1 MSLLIQILRQSRSI
15 ARIEAGFFVR
25 RAKLLWSIAVVAL
38 IPCLYSLIYL
48 SSIWDPAAHSN
59 ELKVGL
65 VNLDQGLV
73 YREQPVNVG
82 QELSDMLKAQARFDY
97 QLMDDEAAARAKV
110 KQGQLAFALII
121 PKNFSANAV
130 PGEQV
135 GAGQL
140 VVFASQGNHL
150 ESARIA
156 QQFATELGHKINE
169 SLNTKRWSL
178 VLVNAAGSKQ
188 SVSRLRQ
195 GLQELHQGAEE
206 LNQGASQASS
216 AAKAVHLGAQHL
228 SEHLTQLTDQ
238 SKKMGSGLRQLDSSR
253 PRNSDLRKLDEG
265 ADSLASGM
273 TELGQGLQKIKTGN
287 EQLMSAVSAFKEE
300 ASNQLLVSS
309 AMVDNV
315 GQVYAS
321 LQKIDNGL
329 QASLDNGKKLE
340 DGARNM
346 KTGVTGLTQGVRQ
359 INTATRTMSTQF
371 PEDAQLESLDKGAT
385 ELASGTL
392 KLSQGNVS
400 ISQASLRLEAGLAL
414 VGKAIPATDDV
425 LEGSPEGLADSVR
438 PRMEIDA
445 TVGKNGMGFI
455 ANVLPAALW
464 LGAGIAVFFVN
475 LRSQPIHAKAFH
487 PVALWLGKLALPGA
501 LVVLQGLLLLFTV
514 FTVLQ
519 IDVVNPLAFMCTL
532 LSAGLAF
539 FFVISALTHF
549 MGDAGKALAMVFLAI
564 QLTSS
569 GGLMP
574 VELSGSFFATVSPW
588 LPITW
593 LTHGIKATVFGA
605 FEGTW
610 LLAWLQVTGIGLL
623 AALITVLFG
632 RWRFVSVRQL
642 RPQLDL

>member
-238 SKKMGSGLRQLDSSR
+238 SKKMGSGLRQLDSNR

-392 KLSQGNVS
+392 KLSQGNES
-400 ISQASLRLEAGLAL
+400 ISQASRRLEAGLAL

>member
-309 AMVDNV
+309 AMLDNV

-392 KLSQGNVS
+392 KLSQGNES
-400 ISQASLRLEAGLAL
+400 ISQASRRLEAGLAL

-501 LVVLQGLLLLFTV
+501 LVVLQGLILLFTV

-519 IDVVNPLAFMCTL
+519 IDVVNPLAFICTL

-610 LLAWLQVTGIGLL
+610 LLAWLQVTSIGLW

>member
-110 KQGQLAFALII
+110 KQGQLAFTLII

-309 AMVDNV
+309 AMLDNV

-392 KLSQGNVS
+392 KLSQGNES
-400 ISQASLRLEAGLAL
+400 INQASRRLEAGLAL

-610 LLAWLQVTGIGLL
+610 LLAWLQVTSIGLL

>member
-238 SKKMGSGLRQLDSSR
+238 SKKMGSGLRQLDSTR

-287 EQLMSAVSAFKEE
+287 EQLMNAVSAFKEE

-359 INTATRTMSTQF
+359 ITPQHAPCQRNFLKTRNSSHWTKAPQNWRRAPSSCRKAMS
-371 PEDAQLESLDKGAT
+371 PSAK
-385 ELASGTL
+385 
-392 KLSQGNVS
+392 
-400 ISQASLRLEAGLAL
+400 R
-414 VGKAIPATDDV
+414 
-425 LEGSPEGLADSVR
+425 
-438 PRMEIDA
+438 
-445 TVGKNGMGFI
+445 
-455 ANVLPAALW
+455 
-464 LGAGIAVFFVN
+464 AV
-475 LRSQPIHAKAFH
+475 A
-487 PVALWLGKLALPGA
+487 
-501 LVVLQGLLLLFTV
+501 
-514 FTVLQ
+514 
-519 IDVVNPLAFMCTL
+519 
-532 LSAGLAF
+532 
-539 FFVISALTHF
+539 
-549 MGDAGKALAMVFLAI
+549 
-564 QLTSS
+564 
-569 GGLMP
+569 
-574 VELSGSFFATVSPW
+574 
-588 LPITW
+588 
-593 LTHGIKATVFGA
+593 
-605 FEGTW
+605 
-610 LLAWLQVTGIGLL
+610 
-623 AALITVLFG
+623 
-632 RWRFVSVRQL
+632 
-642 RPQLDL
+642 

>member
-1 MSLLIQILRQSRSI
+1 
-15 ARIEAGFFVR
+15 
-25 RAKLLWSIAVVAL
+25 
-38 IPCLYSLIYL
+38 
-48 SSIWDPAAHSN
+48 
-59 ELKVGL
+59 
-65 VNLDQGLV
+65 
-73 YREQPVNVG
+73 
-82 QELSDMLKAQARFDY
+82 
-97 QLMDDEAAARAKV
+97 
-110 KQGQLAFALII
+110 
-121 PKNFSANAV
+121 
-130 PGEQV
+130 
-135 GAGQL
+135 
-140 VVFASQGNHL
+140 
-150 ESARIA
+150 
-156 QQFATELGHKINE
+156 
-169 SLNTKRWSL
+169 
-178 VLVNAAGSKQ
+178 
-188 SVSRLRQ
+188 
-195 GLQELHQGAEE
+195 
-206 LNQGASQASS
+206 
-216 AAKAVHLGAQHL
+216 
-228 SEHLTQLTDQ
+228 
-238 SKKMGSGLRQLDSSR
+238 MGSGLRQLDSSR

-309 AMVDNV
+309 AMLDNV
-315 GQVYAS
+315 GQVYAN

-392 KLSQGNVS
+392 KLSQGNES
-400 ISQASLRLEAGLAL
+400 ISQASRRLEAGLAL

-610 LLAWLQVTGIGLL
+610 LLAWLQVTSIGLL

>member
-110 KQGQLAFALII
+110 KQGQLAFTLII

-273 TELGQGLQKIKTGN
+273 TELGQGLQKIKTGD

-392 KLSQGNVS
+392 KLSQGNES
-400 ISQASLRLEAGLAL
+400 ISQASRRLEAGLAL

-519 IDVVNPLAFMCTL
+519 IDVVNPLAFICTL

-549 MGDAGKALAMVFLAI
+549 MRDAGKALAMVFLAI

>member
-110 KQGQLAFALII
+110 KQGQLAFTLII

-392 KLSQGNVS
+392 KLSQGNES
-400 ISQASLRLEAGLAL
+400 INQASRRLEAGLAL

-549 MGDAGKALAMVFLAI
+549 MGDAGKALGMVFLAI